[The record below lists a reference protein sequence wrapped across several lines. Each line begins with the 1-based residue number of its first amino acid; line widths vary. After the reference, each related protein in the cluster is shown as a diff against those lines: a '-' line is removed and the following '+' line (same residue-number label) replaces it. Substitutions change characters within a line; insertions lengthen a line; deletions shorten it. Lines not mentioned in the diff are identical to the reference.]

1 MITLIEKLCETNVC
15 MWVKVRQVCPL
26 ACLLLPHSNSA
37 QIFRTHFGRKQLNRK
52 THFKANNF
60 SKSLPLNDFEIYFK
74 QTKAQAHRSNSNT
87 HRRTNSVLRKPEYAA
102 RKFIMLKNQSE
113 KEVCVILFSFEM
125 DFWPIWKFDDVWPTV
140 LKSNLRLPYLT
151 YRMFLLLTSLT
162 RTIISTTI
170 NSICHWPKI
179 SVIRFMCTKFK

>member
-1 MITLIEKLCETNVC
+1 MKTSHKSFDWILFSASLVLIASFAVVSTSTI
-15 MWVKVRQVCPL
+15 Q
-26 ACLLLPHSNSA
+26 LLPNDYVDRKVVRNECLHVGKSKASVSTCVFTSSPSSNFA

-74 QTKAQAHRSNSNT
+74 QTKAHAHRSNSNT

-125 DFWPIWKFDDVWPTV
+125 DFWPIWKFDDV
-140 LKSNLRLPYLT
+140 
-151 YRMFLLLTSLT
+151 
-162 RTIISTTI
+162 
-170 NSICHWPKI
+170 
-179 SVIRFMCTKFK
+179 